1 MGKALWTAEQNA
13 IFWQGI
19 SAGLP
24 NKEIAALTGKTRVQV
39 KHKREH
45 QINKFARERKS
56 GPYLLAEHEP
66 TLTELQEI
74 NWKAVELMR
83 EHHPERECW

>member
-13 IFWQGI
+13 LFWQGI
-19 SAGLP
+19 SDGLC

-56 GPYLLAEHEP
+56 GPNFLDCEP

-74 NWKAVELMR
+74 NWRAVELMR